1 MKQILIN
8 ISYAVGVVALVK
20 WGLDNYSSVES
31 GIDSLVA
38 FMATWTNFLSSLI

>member
-8 ISYAVGVVALVK
+8 VSYGVGVVALMI
-20 WGLDNYSSVES
+20 WGFNNYSSVES
-31 GIDSLVA
+31 GIDSFVA